1 MLIMRISLKESINML
16 LNVNHDIIDLHFL
29 SFLNVF
35 NKKNINDILNDLYL
49 LKPKFDVEIC
59 VYN

>member
-1 MLIMRISLKESINML
+1 MRISLKESINML

-35 NKKNINDILNDLYL
+35 NKKKNINDILNDLYL
-49 LKPKFDVEIC
+49 LKTKVDVEIC

>member
-1 MLIMRISLKESINML
+1 ML

-49 LKPKFDVEIC
+49 LKTKVDVEIC
-59 VYN
+59 VYD

>member
-49 LKPKFDVEIC
+49 LKTKVDVEIC
-59 VYN
+59 VYI

>member
-16 LNVNHDIIDLHFL
+16 LNVNHDIIDLYFL

-35 NKKNINDILNDLYL
+35 NKKKYQ
-49 LKPKFDVEIC
+49 
-59 VYN
+59 

>member
-35 NKKNINDILNDLYL
+35 HKKKYQ
-49 LKPKFDVEIC
+49 
-59 VYN
+59 